1 MAGKL
6 VTVGTFDMPTEAHL
20 AKGLLEANGLETFLA
35 DELTVGVAWH
45 LSNALGGIKLQVP
58 ETDVE
63 RATGILAARED
74 ASLDAEEGIAELP
87 EIEESEGDP
96 PSSASDKAVDRALRA
111 ALLGLILFPFFPL
124 YFYSLWL
131 LGRLLFSS
139 EKVSHHKRRRMR
151 LALLLNL
158 PMLVFLGVAVLWL
171 VQRF

>member
-6 VTVGTFDMPTEAHL
+6 VTVDTFDMPTEAHL
-20 AKGLLEANGLETFLA
+20 AKGLLEANGLTAFLA

-45 LSNALGGIKLQVP
+45 LSNAVGGIKLQVA
-58 ETDVE
+58 EADVE
-63 RATGILAARED
+63 HAARILEARED
-74 ASLDAEEGIAELP
+74 TSINAEEGPADLAE
-87 EIEESEGDP
+87 IDESEGELH
-96 PSSASDKAVDRALRA
+96 SSTGDKIVDRAVRA

-139 EKVSHHKRRRMR
+139 EKVSPHKRRRIR
-151 LALLLNL
+151 LAVILNL
-158 PMLVFLGVAVLWL
+158 PMLVILCVVVLWF

>member
-1 MAGKL
+1 MGGKL

-74 ASLDAEEGIAELP
+74 SSIDAEEGLSNLP
-87 EIEESEGDP
+87 EMEESENEP
-96 PSSASDKAVDRALRA
+96 LPSASDKAVDRALRA
-111 ALLGLILFPFFPL
+111 ALLGLILFPFLPL
-124 YFYSLWL
+124 YLYSLWL
-131 LGRLLFSS
+131 LGRLMFSK
-139 EKVSHHKRRRMR
+139 EKVSHHKRWRRR
-151 LALLLNL
+151 LAVLLNL
-158 PMLVFLGVAVLWL
+158 PMLVVLGGGVLWL